1 MEQSKGNGLNAE
13 AVPGLLLRGSRGMRH
28 VHPEE
33 LRCPKRIGHRSC
45 LEIKRKKQEIKSPSM
60 KDLYYTIII
69 MPEE

>member
-1 MEQSKGNGLNAE
+1 
-13 AVPGLLLRGSRGMRH
+13 MRH

-45 LEIKRKKQEIKSPSM
+45 LEFKRKKQEIKRPSM
-60 KDLYYTIII
+60 KDLYYTIIT